1 MSASACETAA
11 DDARESVFSD
21 DFVEYMRDVVSDS
34 LDPDKAI
41 RIQTLLMGEC
51 VDAGKEKLDQIK
63 CMDKLIN
70 SCRYMFEHKMKTEEA
85 VAVHRRIDELETIV
99 EERLDMAE
107 PA

>member
-1 MSASACETAA
+1 VA

-41 RIQTLLMGEC
+41 RVQTLLLGEC
-51 VDAGKEKLDQIK
+51 VDADKEKLDQIK

-70 SCRYMFEHKMKTEEA
+70 SCRHMFEHKMKTEEA
-85 VAVHRRIDELETIV
+85 AAADRKIDELETMV
-99 EERLDMAE
+99 EERPDKAE